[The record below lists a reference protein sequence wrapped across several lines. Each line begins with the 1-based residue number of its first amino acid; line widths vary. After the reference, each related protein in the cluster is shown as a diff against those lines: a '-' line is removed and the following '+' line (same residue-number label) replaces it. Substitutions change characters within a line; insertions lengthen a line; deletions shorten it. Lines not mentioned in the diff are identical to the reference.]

1 MILLSIFNNET
12 FLLVAETLII
22 VIGSMLL
29 GILLCYINSWGL
41 KSKYQAL
48 DQAMEEERQRTAEV
62 VNRLSEVQK
71 QKSALAEEV
80 EDYKQKIAD
89 QAKIIYDHQMKARQ
103 QEHEYQEHKT
113 AFDSLHAALDTYE
126 QRIKIIQE
134 DLEKSTSKRK
144 PSRKISQPVTTSIS
158 FEHVSKLIGRQVT
171 ENDLTLVLG
180 VGPKTAELLQSHG
193 VDTWEKLSATSADDL
208 RKWLDEAGGIY
219 KTQDP
224 TSWARQAMMASHGEW
239 RKLRVYQE
247 SLRNPS

>member
-48 DQAMEEERQRTAEV
+48 NQAIEEERQRTADV

-71 QKSALAEEV
+71 QKSSLADEIEANR
-80 EDYKQKIAD
+80 EKIAS
-89 QAKIIYDHQMKARQ
+89 QAKIIYDHQLKAQRQ
-103 QEHEYQEHKT
+103 ENEYQAHKT
-113 AFDSLHAALDTYE
+113 AFDTLNKAIDSYE
-126 QRIKIIQE
+126 QRIKIIQK
-134 DLEKSTSKRK
+134 DLEKSKPGKKPARK
-144 PSRKISQPVTTSIS
+144 LSQPVTTSIS

-193 VDTWEKLSATSADDL
+193 VDTWEKLSSTSEEDL
-208 RKWLDEAGGIY
+208 KKWLEEAGGIY

-224 TSWARQAMMASHGEW
+224 TSWARQARMASLGEW

-247 SLRNPS
+247 KLRNQK